1 MIQHGLLA
9 AEDAGNNDKVN
20 KAADK
25 FQELFGSDPRTTHV
39 YTNYDK
45 PITDMNAILNPAS
58 TAEEKRAQL
67 RALFETNTLQE
78 AEAKASNPN
87 KVLDSFYHPHQMY
100 NTQDMMES
108 LPEYRQNRIDAILS
122 FEEYV
127 VAPRLKEGKMKVFK
141 GNPRKHWQ
149 VLDESFSSEAKLVAQ
164 AAIKDSRSV
173 AIGLPSDEHGVVSK
187 SQAKR
192 SGLVI
197 DEAHAEE
204 EEYVSLPLVSKHV
217 K

>member
-1 MIQHGLLA
+1 M
-9 AEDAGNNDKVN
+9 EDSGNVDKVN

-25 FQELFGSDPRTTHV
+25 FAELYGSDPRAALV
-39 YTNYDK
+39 FTNYDK
-45 PITDMNAILNPAS
+45 PIPELNAVLSAS
-58 TAEEKRAQL
+58 SSIEEKRAQL
-67 RALFETNTLQE
+67 RSLFETNTQQE
-78 AEAKASNPN
+78 AQANANNPN
-87 KVLDSFYHPHQMY
+87 KVNESFYSPHQMY
-100 NTQDMMES
+100 NTWDMMDS

-127 VAPRLKEGKMKVFK
+127 VGPRVKEGKMKVFK

-149 VLDESFSSEAKLVAQ
+149 VLDESFSTDAKLVAQ

-192 SGLVI
+192 SGLVL